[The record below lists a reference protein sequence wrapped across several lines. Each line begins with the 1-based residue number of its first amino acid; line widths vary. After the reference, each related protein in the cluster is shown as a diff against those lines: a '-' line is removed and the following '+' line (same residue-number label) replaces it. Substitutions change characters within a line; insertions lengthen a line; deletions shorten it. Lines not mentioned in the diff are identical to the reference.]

1 MELHIR
7 GVSKTYSN
15 CVQALKDVT
24 LTVPVGISRQGPGK
38 PLQER
43 DFGRSV
49 NYDVI
54 IAGASFAGI
63 ACAKALAQR
72 GCSVLVLERKAD
84 PGTGIRT
91 TGILVQEAAEL
102 LELPAE
108 LYKPISQV
116 RLYGP
121 SLRHLEL
128 ASSRYVFLA
137 TDTPAL
143 MRHLLQDA
151 AKSGAEFTLGT
162 AFTQGEETGDRI
174 IVNHGLA
181 SGRLL
186 VGADG
191 ARSRVASTFGLGE
204 NRKFL
209 LGVEAEYTGLTIGNP
224 EAFHCFLDQRYSPG
238 YIGWVIPGP
247 KVMQVGLATHYTQK
261 PDMAAFTRHTALL
274 LRGEQPQIVERRGG
288 LIPVG
293 GLAGP
298 FCNHK
303 VILVGDAAGT
313 VSPLTAGGIHTALHY
328 GNRLGELAAAYLHK
342 DGPHPGDV
350 LKREL
355 PRFRHK
361 LLLRELFNRTPNWCF
376 DAAIASRFAQPTA
389 NAVFFLKKRLPP
401 RRNAA
406 V

>member
-1 MELHIR
+1 M
-7 GVSKTYSN
+7 
-15 CVQALKDVT
+15 
-24 LTVPVGISRQGPGK
+24 
-38 PLQER
+38 
-43 DFGRSV
+43 GRSV
-49 NYDVI
+49 TYDVI

-63 ACAKALAQR
+63 ACAKALAQH

-91 TGILVQEAAEL
+91 TGILVQEAADL
-102 LELPAE
+102 LALPAE

-121 SLRHLEL
+121 SMRHIEL
-128 ASSRYVFLA
+128 ASSRYLFFA
-137 TDTPAL
+137 TDTAAL
-143 MRHLLQDA
+143 MRHLMQDA
-151 AKSGAEFTLGT
+151 AKSGAAFMLGT
-162 AFTQGEETGDRI
+162 AFTHGEEMGDRI

-181 SGRLL
+181 CCRLL

-191 ARSRVASTFGLGE
+191 AKSRVAATFGLGK
-204 NRKFL
+204 NRRFL
-209 LGVEAEYTGLTIGNP
+209 LGVEAEYIGLTVDNP
-224 EAFHCFLDQRYSPG
+224 EAFYCFLDQRYSMG

-247 KVMQVGLATHYTQK
+247 KVMQVGLATHHTRK
-261 PDMAAFTRHTALL
+261 PDLAAFTRHVAPLL
-274 LRGEQPQIVERRGG
+274 HGQQPQIVERRGG

-293 GLAGP
+293 RVAEP
-298 FCNHK
+298 FCNDK
-303 VILVGDAAGT
+303 VILVGDAAGI

-342 DGPHPGDV
+342 DGPHPGNV
-350 LKREL
+350 LKREY

-376 DAAIASRFAQPTA
+376 DAAIASPFAQPAA
-389 NAVFFLKKRLPP
+389 NAIFFLKKRLPS